1 MGVMIAWVRI
11 TTVAVL
17 LATLGCSDS
26 SNPRVRVFAAA
37 SLTRSF
43 EELTVAF
50 EAENPGVE
58 VELHCAGTPR
68 LVLQLR
74 EGAAADVFA
83 SADDIQ
89 MQRVVDAGQT
99 SAVPINFASN
109 QLIIITAYGNPH
121 AIRSLADL
129 QAPGIGVLMCGP
141 NVPAGRYAREAL
153 QKAGVQVQ
161 SRSDEPS
168 VRAVISKVRLGVADA
183 GIVYATDARAE
194 AHQDGALGTQIHQ
207 VAIPKHQNIL
217 TRYPI
222 APLST
227 GTHGSLGAAFVAF
240 VTGPAGQAILA
251 SHGFGKP

>member
-1 MGVMIAWVRI
+1 MIAWVRM
-11 TTVAVL
+11 TTAAVL
-17 LATLGCSDS
+17 LATLSCSDS
-26 SNPRVRVFAAA
+26 SKPRVRVFAAA

-43 EELTVAF
+43 EELAVAF

-99 SAVPINFASN
+99 SAAPIEFAGNQLTIVTASN
-109 QLIIITAYGNPH
+109 NPH

-129 QAPGIGVLMCGP
+129 QASGIGVLMCGP

-153 QKAGVQVQ
+153 KKAEVQVQ

-168 VRAVISKVRLGVADA
+168 VRAIVSKVRLGVADA
-183 GIVYATDARAE
+183 GIVYATDAQA
-194 AHQDGALGTQIHQ
+194 AAAQHGALGAKIHR
-207 VAIPKHQNIL
+207 VAIPEHQNVR

-227 GTHGSLGAAFVAF
+227 GTHGSLGVAFVAF
-240 VTGPAGQAILA
+240 VTGPTGQAILA
-251 SHGFGKP
+251 SHGFDNP